1 VVVHVTILETGD
13 KTALNTPGGDEL
25 MKRLGGP
32 AGLPFFAFLDT
43 HGALIV
49 NSLRPRE
56 IDGVH
61 SGNIG
66 HPFEPHEIDWF
77 LTMLDRGAPRML
89 ADERSTLEKLLRAQ
103 HK

>member
-1 VVVHVTILETGD
+1 VIHVTIKETGD
-13 KTALNTPGGDEL
+13 KQALNTPGGDEF

-43 HGALIV
+43 QGAVIV
-49 NSLRPRE
+49 NSLLPRE
-56 IDGVH
+56 IGGAN

-66 HPFEPHEIDWF
+66 HPFKPYEVDWF

-89 ADERSTLEKLLRAQ
+89 AEERSTLEKLLRAQ
-103 HK
+103 PK

>member
-1 VVVHVTILETGD
+1 MIHVTIKETGD
-13 KTALNTPGGDEL
+13 KQALNTPGGDQL
-25 MKRLGGP
+25 MTRLGGP
-32 AGLPFFAFLDT
+32 AGLPFFAFLDNR
-43 HGALIV
+43 GAVIV

-56 IDGVH
+56 IGGAK

-89 ADERSTLEKLLRAQ
+89 ADERSTLEKLLRTQA
-103 HK
+103 K